1 MGSEKSRITTGKLLY
16 LKLLTDDLWKYR
28 GDLCSKYSNF
38 LFNQGHVKLIN
49 KIVNVRLIF

>member
-1 MGSEKSRITTGKLLY
+1 MGSEKSKITTGKLLY
-16 LKLLTDDLWKYR
+16 LKLLTDDLRKYR